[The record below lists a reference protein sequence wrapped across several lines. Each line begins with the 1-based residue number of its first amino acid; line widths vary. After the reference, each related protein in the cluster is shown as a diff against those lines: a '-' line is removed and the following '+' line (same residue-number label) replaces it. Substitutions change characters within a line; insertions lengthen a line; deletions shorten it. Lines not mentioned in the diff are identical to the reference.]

1 MDIKFQIQNAK
12 DMRSMT
18 KRLQQ
23 LQSDV
28 EKEIDAVAEE
38 IALRIVADARRG
50 VNVDTGR
57 LRASI
62 DFETETEGE
71 FKASIRVG
79 SNVEYAISQE
89 FDNPYVRPA
98 IEENRETITSLLEEA
113 VAEAAEE
120 NSA

>member
-89 FDNPYVRPA
+89 FDNPYIRPA
-98 IEENRETITSLLEEA
+98 IEENRETITDLIEEA
-113 VAEAAEE
+113 VADKVKA

>member
-1 MDIKFQIQNAK
+1 MDIDFQIQNAK

-28 EKEIDAVAEE
+28 QNGIDAVAEE
-38 IALRIVADARRG
+38 IGLRIVGDARRG

-62 DFETETEGE
+62 DFETEREGE
-71 FKASIRVG
+71 FKATVAVG

>member
-89 FDNPYVRPA
+89 FDNPYIRPA
-98 IEENRETITSLLEEA
+98 IEENRETITDLIEEA
-113 VAEAAEE
+113 VADKVKE

>member
-79 SNVEYAISQE
+79 SNVEYAIFQE
-89 FDNPYVRPA
+89 FDDPYIRPA
-98 IEENRETITSLLEEA
+98 IEENRETITDLIEEA
-113 VAEAAEE
+113 VADKVKE

>member
-89 FDNPYVRPA
+89 FDNPYIRPA

-113 VAEAAEE
+113 VAEAAEG

>member
-79 SNVEYAISQE
+79 SNVEYAIFQE
-89 FDNPYVRPA
+89 FDNPYIRPA
-98 IEENRETITSLLEEA
+98 IEENRETITDLIEEA
-113 VAEAAEE
+113 VADKVKE

>member
-79 SNVEYAISQE
+79 SNVEYAIFQE
-89 FDNPYVRPA
+89 FDDPYIRPA
-98 IEENRETITSLLEEA
+98 IEENRETITELIEEA
-113 VAEAAEE
+113 VADKVKE

>member
-28 EKEIDAVAEE
+28 QNGIDAVAEE
-38 IALRIVADARRG
+38 IGLRIVGDARRG

-62 DFETETEGE
+62 DFETEREGE
-71 FKASIRVG
+71 FKATVAFG
-79 SNVEYAISQE
+79 
-89 FDNPYVRPA
+89 
-98 IEENRETITSLLEEA
+98 LER
-113 VAEAAEE
+113 
-120 NSA
+120 